1 MQSEQK
7 VIKQFK
13 LISAG
18 EGLSFLILLF
28 IAMPLKYLFDFPL
41 AVKVFGMVHGVLF
54 VGYVIYLL
62 VLVQTLHW
70 PVVKGLVAFIASF
83 IPFGTFIVNK
93 KMLP

>member
-1 MQSEQK
+1 MQTELK

-13 LISAG
+13 IISAG
-18 EGLSFLILLF
+18 EGISFLVLLF
-28 IAMPLKYLFDFPL
+28 IAMPLKYLFGFPE
-41 AVKVFGMVHGVLF
+41 AVKVCGMIHGFLF
-54 VGYVIYLL
+54 IAYVVYLI

-70 PVVKGLVAFIASF
+70 NIARGFIAFIASF